1 MYSVVQK
8 TKIISHQFM
17 QQTLLYTLG
26 LLNGERN
33 KHRTTFSIQYLLA
46 HVALWHRYSA
56 RGFIIPALDSRARN
70 LKAVRSEWIFIT
82 A

>member
-1 MYSVVQK
+1 
-8 TKIISHQFM
+8 M
-17 QQTLLYTLG
+17 QQTLLYTIG

-46 HVALWHRYSA
+46 EVALWHRHSA
-56 RGFIIPALDSRARN
+56 NGFIIPALDSRAGSLRP
-70 LKAVRSEWIFIT
+70 VRSEWIFTT

>member
-33 KHRTTFSIQYLLA
+33 NIGLRFLYSIYWLMWRCGIGIV
-46 HVALWHRYSA
+46 HVAS
-56 RGFIIPALDSRARN
+56 
-70 LKAVRSEWIFIT
+70 
-82 A
+82 